1 MLAPEQI
8 AQRLTKAQ
16 REAMLANHWS
26 ARQGAGLQK
35 LGLTYWGNGPHGK
48 PMVKFRQIGLAVRA
62 ELERI
67 ADD

>member
-1 MLAPEQI
+1 MTDAAKI
-8 AQRLTKAQ
+8 ARGLTKAQ
-16 REAMLANHWS
+16 REAMLAIHWS
-26 ARQGAGLQK
+26 ARQCLGLQK

-67 ADD
+67 VDE